1 MTTVVSA
8 TEVLHRR
15 LATQRLLA
23 DRLDRPAEVVGL
35 LAGVQSQ
42 EFGHALWSLG
52 MRSTGTYADARAA
65 FDRGEFVR
73 THVLRP
79 TWHFALPEDI
89 GWLLAVTSPRV
100 HQLNGTMYRKL
111 GLDPAALD
119 RAASTI
125 VDALTGG
132 VALTRAE
139 LGQRLGTSSLTLV
152 YQVMNAELEGLI
164 VSGPLRGAQQTYARM
179 DERVPPERRR
189 SGDLA
194 ELAYRFF
201 VGHGPAGLRDLARW
215 ASLTQTQAREATEA
229 AAPRLAEV
237 TVTGEPLWCDP
248 AAPEP
253 PATVDYGALLLPL
266 YDELT
271 LTYPALGFPLATRHP
286 HPAGEDQFAGSVVL
300 GDENVGTWRR
310 TVRGRSVAVD
320 VALPPDRAPAER
332 ESVATAAAAL
342 AAFLERELDLTI
354 TG

>member
-1 MTTVVSA
+1 VTTVVSA

-23 DRLDRPAEVVGL
+23 DRLGSPAEVVGL
-35 LAGVQSQ
+35 LTGVQSQ

-52 MRSTGTYADARAA
+52 MRSTGTHADAQAA
-65 FDRGEFVR
+65 FDRGDFVR

-111 GLDPAALD
+111 GLDLAGLD
-119 RAASTI
+119 RAAGVI
-125 VDALTGG
+125 VDALAGG
-132 VALTRAE
+132 VALTRSE
-139 LGQRLGTSSLTLV
+139 LGKRLGTSGVALG
-152 YQVMNAELEGLI
+152 YQVTYAEAEGLI
-164 VSGPLRGAQQTYARM
+164 VSGPLRGAQHTYVLM

-189 SGDLA
+189 TGDLA
-194 ELAYRFF
+194 ELARRFF
-201 VGHGPAGLRDLARW
+201 VGHGPASVLDLARW

-253 PATVDYGALLLPL
+253 PATVAYGALLLPL

-271 LTYPALGFPLATRHP
+271 LTYPALGFPTASRHP
-286 HPAGEDQFAGSVVL
+286 HPAGEDQFVGSVVL

-310 TVRGRSVAVD
+310 TIKGRTVRVEL
-320 VALPPDRAPAER
+320 ALAPGLTPTEQ
-332 ESVATAAAAL
+332 EAAAEAAAGL
-342 AAFLERELDLTI
+342 AAFLGKTLDLTF
-354 TG
+354 TR